1 MLKVKKMLYL
11 VGLGLYDEKDISLNG
26 LEAIKS
32 ADVVYAEFYTARLFG
47 GDLKSLESLAGVT
60 INILRREEVE
70 EDNLPIKQAENKDVA
85 FLTAGDPLMATTHS
99 DILMEAR
106 KKGIKT
112 RVIHASSILSAAPG
126 IAGLQAYKFGK
137 VTTIPRPEENYFP
150 HSPYQVIGENKKMGL
165 HTLVL
170 LDIQAHRDYYMTAN
184 EGLEYL
190 LRVEKERKEGLILK
204 DTLAV
209 VIARAGSPEPLVRAD
224 RLDIL
229 TGEDFGGPLHCIMIP
244 GDLHFLEAE
253 GLVVLGG
260 APEYILEED

>member
-1 MLKVKKMLYL
+1 MLKVKTMLYL

-26 LEAIKS
+26 LEAIKD

-47 GDLKSLESLAGVT
+47 GDLKSLENLASVK
-60 INILRREEVE
+60 INILAREEVE
-70 EDNLPIKQAENKDVA
+70 EDNLPIKMAKEKDVA

-137 VTTIPRPEENYFP
+137 VTTIPRPEKNYFP
-150 HSPYQVIGENKKMGL
+150 HSPYQVIYENKKMGL

-184 EGLEYL
+184 EGLAYL
-190 LRVEKERKEGLILK
+190 IRVEEERKEGLISD
-204 DTLAV
+204 DTMAV
-209 VIARAGSPEPLVRAD
+209 ALARAGSKNPLVRAD
-224 RLDIL
+224 KIGKLL
-229 TGEDFGGPLHCIMIP
+229 AEDFGGPLHCIIIP

-253 GLVVLGG
+253 GLVILGG
-260 APEYILEED
+260 APENIIEDQ